1 MMKSLKTLF
10 MASMLPVMML
20 VAAATLTS
28 CEGTLDD
35 IFGEW
40 SRPGSKEQ
48 LLENLNSALEEG
60 AIFTITYTIDD
71 VEYTSTFKK
80 VGDEYIEQT
89 TTPASAR
96 AMTRSPEKYGG
107 KLPSSH
113 CWVETNGTTTS
124 SQMRVEIEQANL
136 VKLDVTLDVST
147 CEETTNYASGEG
159 SKLKSVKINGIKAN
173 KKDLKTG
180 SIEIRVMTAEGAD
193 KCLAVLS
200 YTDKL
205 SWSATIKSA
214 QKNGSRYLQID
225 NENDR
230 VVFTAN
236 GYSGYLLDVK
246 NKKIVKPSDKVGYY
260 KKKNNNTDYYLKEF
274 DPISCKELSWDATNH
289 EVVSTSMT
297 FDHYN
302 MVIPSNKDLIWNA
315 GTYVVNEDI
324 IIEGKIYC
332 KGDVKLILYDGCT
345 LKVNNCIRGAG
356 AKNDAL
362 TIYGHTDNCT
372 GTLSLSSENLGFR
385 KLSNLVIHG
394 GNIEVISKNAN
405 SNFNFKMYGGKF
417 IASNESENDPVIK
430 TEKDNNMTI
439 YGGELE
445 FISGMKDALVIGDE
459 TNPGT
464 LTVYGGK
471 LTAYAS
477 DGQAIKGYFAKGEGA
492 SVWFYAS
499 DDGNFVDQLASDVN
513 TTTKHYFQAKEE

>member
-1 MMKSLKTLF
+1 MKKSLKTLF

-20 VAAATLTS
+20 MAAITLTS

-80 VGDEYIEQT
+80 VGDEYIEQS

-96 AMTRSPEKYGG
+96 AMTRGPEKY
-107 KLPSSH
+107 PTSSH
-113 CWVETNGTTTS
+113 CWVETNETTTP

-147 CEETTNYASGEG
+147 CEETTNYASSEG

-173 KKDLKTG
+173 KKDKKTG
-180 SIEIRVMTAEGAD
+180 SVKIWGANTGGAD
-193 KCLAVLS
+193 KLLAVLS

-205 SWSATIKSA
+205 NWNTTVKSA

-225 NENDR
+225 KNNQR
-230 VVFTAN
+230 VVFAAN
-236 GYSGYLLDVK
+236 GYSGYLLDGK
-246 NKKIVKPSDKVGYY
+246 NGREVNPSDQVGYFK
-260 KKKNNNTDYYLKEF
+260 KKKNITDYYLKEF

-289 EVVSTSMT
+289 EVVTNSKT

-302 MVIPSNKDLIWNA
+302 MVIPSNKDVIWNA

-332 KGDVKLILYDGCT
+332 KGDVNLILYDDCT
-345 LKVNNCIRGAG
+345 LEVNNCIRGDG
-356 AKNDAL
+356 TKNVAL
-362 TIYGHTDNCT
+362 TIYGKTDNCT
-372 GTLSLSSENLGFR
+372 GTLSLSSENFGFR
-385 KLSNLVIHG
+385 RFSNLVIHG
-394 GNIEVISKNAN
+394 GNIEVITKN
-405 SNFNFKMYGGKF
+405 SNKDFNFKMYGGKF

-430 TEKDNNMTI
+430 TEKDKNMTI

-445 FISGMKDALVIGDE
+445 VISGMKDALVIGDE

-464 LTVYGGK
+464 LNVYGGM

-477 DGQAIKGYFAKGEGA
+477 DGQAIKGYFAKGEGT
-492 SVWFYAS
+492 SVSFYAS
-499 DDGNFVDQLASDVN
+499 DDVNFGDPLASDVN